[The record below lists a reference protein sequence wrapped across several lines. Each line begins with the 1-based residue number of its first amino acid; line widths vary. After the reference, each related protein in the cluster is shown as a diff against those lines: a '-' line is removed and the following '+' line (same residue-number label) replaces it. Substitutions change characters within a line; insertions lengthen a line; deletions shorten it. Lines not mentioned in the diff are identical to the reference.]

1 MCLILEAQTLRT
13 WVLSPPSTYC
23 RRNTLQPIFFLWVSR
38 LQNRLHTQHRRFL
51 LGVAV
56 VLSVVGGGAF
66 AVANLDDGAAKLPL
80 HQVVESIDTVALPGL
95 RTDNN
100 ARPSSLQLFRAD
112 LTRSSDTADSLLS
125 RLGVSDP
132 EAAAFLR
139 DARTARQQLI
149 GRAGRMVSVEG
160 DADHRLTRL
169 TARWANDDGAQFTRW
184 VMERTRDGFVAHQE
198 TANLTVSSRMGNGM
212 IQTSLF
218 AATDEANMP
227 DSVASQLADI
237 FAGDIDFHRALRKG
251 DRFAVVYEALEADG
265 ETLRTGRVLS
275 AEFVNNGK
283 THQAFWFKEAGAK
296 EGGYFNADG
305 ISLRRAYLASPLAF
319 SRMTSGFKMRF
330 HPILQTWRAH
340 LGVDYAA
347 PTGTPVRSVGQ
358 GIVDVAGTQGG
369 FGNVVM
375 VKHAN
380 GHTTVYAHLSRINV
394 TRGQSVT
401 QGQTLGLVGSTGWAT
416 GPHLHFEFRVNGQH
430 KDPLTMARQSIAV
443 EVSAAAREQFK
454 RYAAI
459 AKVDLA
465 AAASAQVSRAE

>member
-1 MCLILEAQTLRT
+1 LQT
-13 WVLSPPSTYC
+13 VFS
-23 RRNTLQPIFFLWVSR
+23 LWVTR
-38 LQNRLHTQHRRFL
+38 LQNSLQSKHRRVMAI
-51 LGVAV
+51 VAV
-56 VLSVVGGGAF
+56 ACSILGGGAF
-66 AVANLDDGAAKLPL
+66 AVANLETGSAGLQL
-80 HQVVESIDTVALPGL
+80 QQVVESVSTATLP
-95 RTDNN
+95 NWP
-100 ARPSSLQLFRAD
+100 AEKSLQLFRSD
-112 LTRSSDTADSLLS
+112 VTRSSDTADSLLS
-125 RLGVSDP
+125 RIGLNDP
-132 EAAAFLR
+132 EAAAYLR
-139 DARTARQQLI
+139 NARMARQQLI

-160 DADHRLTRL
+160 DGEHRLTRL
-169 TARWANDDGAQFTRW
+169 SARWANDKSDQFTRW
-184 VMERTRDGFVAHQE
+184 VMERSGDGFVEREE
-198 TANLTVSSRMGNGM
+198 TAPLSVSTRMGNGT
-212 IQTSLF
+212 IHTSLF
-218 AATDEANMP
+218 AATDEADIP

-251 DRFAVVYEALEADG
+251 DRFAVVYESLEADG
-265 ETLRTGRVLS
+265 EVLRTGRVLS

-283 THQAFWFKEAGAK
+283 THQAFWFKEPNAK

-305 ISLRRAYLASPLAF
+305 VSLRRAYLASPLAF

-358 GIVDVAGTQGG
+358 GIVDVAGSQGG

-380 GHTTVYAHLSRINV
+380 GHTTVYAHLSRIHV
-394 TRGQSVT
+394 KRGQSVM
-401 QGQTLGLVGSTGWAT
+401 QGQTLGLVGATGWAT

-443 EVSAAAREQFK
+443 EVSAGAREQFK
-454 RYAAI
+454 RHTAI

-465 AAASAQVSRAE
+465 AAASTQVSRAE

>member
-1 MCLILEAQTLRT
+1 MSLILEAQTLRP
-13 WVLSPPSTYC
+13 WAQSPPFTYC
-23 RRNTLQPIFFLWVSR
+23 RRNTLQQFFSLWATR
-38 LQNRLHTQHRRFL
+38 LQNCFQTHPRRVMA
-51 LGVAV
+51 GVAV
-56 VLSVVGGGAF
+56 ALSVVGGGAF
-66 AVANLDDGAAKLPL
+66 AVASLDAGVASMPL
-80 HQVVESIDTVALPGL
+80 RQVVENVNTVTFPNLWADKP
-95 RTDNN
+95 
-100 ARPSSLQLFRAD
+100 LQLFRSD

-125 RLGVSDP
+125 RLGLSDP
-132 EAAAFLR
+132 EAAAYLR
-139 DARTARQQLI
+139 NARTARQQLM

-160 DADHRLTRL
+160 DAEHRLTRL
-169 TARWANDDGAQFTRW
+169 TARWANDDGENFTRW
-184 VMERTRDGFVAHQE
+184 IMERNAEGFVAREE
-198 TANLTVSSRMGNGM
+198 TARLNVGTRMGNGT
-212 IQTSLF
+212 IQSSLF
-218 AATDEANMP
+218 AATDDANIP

-251 DRFAVVYEALEADG
+251 DRFAVVYESLEADG
-265 ETLRTGRVLS
+265 EVLRTGRVLS

-283 THQAFWFKEAGAK
+283 THQAFWFQEANAK
-296 EGGYFNADG
+296 EGGYYNADG

-347 PTGTPVRSVGQ
+347 PTGTAVRSVGQ

-380 GHTTVYAHLSRINV
+380 GHTTVYAHLSRIHV
-394 TRGQSVT
+394 KRGQSVM
-401 QGQTLGLVGSTGWAT
+401 QGQTLGLVGATGWAT

-430 KDPLTMARQSIAV
+430 KDPITMARQSVSV

-454 RYAAI
+454 RHATL
-459 AKVDLA
+459 AKIDLT
-465 AAASAQVSRAE
+465 AAASTQISRAE